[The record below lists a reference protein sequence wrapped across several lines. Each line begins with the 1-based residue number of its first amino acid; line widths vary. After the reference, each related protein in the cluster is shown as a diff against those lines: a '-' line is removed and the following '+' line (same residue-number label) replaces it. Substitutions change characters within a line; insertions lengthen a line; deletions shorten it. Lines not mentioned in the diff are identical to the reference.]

1 MVLNLFL
8 TLKKPN
14 IAHKHIKDTSSSHPK
29 LVTHTH
35 YLLHFV
41 TGRITLPF
49 FKRLL
54 LSPKVKEIVVYARNV
69 EHFEF
74 IFREFRDLVFVSRKY
89 DTVPSYKDKYV
100 YSDRMQTFEPR
111 IFDCAITS
119 LIRPDLYINVGN
131 KSTKI
136 IKELPGGNGRDL
148 TMSKE
153 LMSLVHFGAVAKTKK
168 GYETTF

>member
-1 MVLNLFL
+1 MIPNLFL

-14 IAHKHIKDTSSSHPK
+14 LTHKHIKDTSSSHPK
-29 LVTHTH
+29 LVTQTH
-35 YLLHFV
+35 YLLHFI

-49 FKRLL
+49 FKKLL

-69 EHFEF
+69 ENFEF
-74 IFREFRDLVFVSRKY
+74 VFREFRDLVFVPRKY
-89 DTVPSYKDKYV
+89 NTVPSYKDEYV
-100 YSDRMQTFEPR
+100 YSDKMQTFEPR

-119 LIRPDLYINVGN
+119 LIRPDLYINEGN

-136 IKELPGGNGRDL
+136 IRELSGGNGRDL
-148 TMSKE
+148 AVNKE
-153 LMSLVHFGAVAKTKK
+153 LMSLVHFGAVSKTKK